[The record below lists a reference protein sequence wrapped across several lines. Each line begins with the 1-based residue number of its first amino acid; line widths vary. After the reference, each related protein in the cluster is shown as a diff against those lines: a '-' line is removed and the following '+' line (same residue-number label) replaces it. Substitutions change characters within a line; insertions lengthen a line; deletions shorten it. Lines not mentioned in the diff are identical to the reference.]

1 MIVATRP
8 EPTVRPPSRFNK
20 YIFRRVFG
28 AFYAIFHGNNMF
40 ITHYLFITLISW
52 HRFGT
57 GILFRQTVSPIEIW
71 GQVAATIACPVRCF
85 NFHCYDD
92 KRICP
97 KTSLRPLKS
106 AGHRIPPS
114 AIAWMFR
121 LPTGQ
126 IQPYRWAGSW
136 NKPRRTSQRSVPT
149 FPVCCFPAGGW

>member
-57 GILFRQTVSPIEIW
+57 GILFRQTVRPIGIYQILFT
-71 GQVAATIACPVRCF
+71 GCSSI
-85 NFHCYDD
+85 Y
-92 KRICP
+92 
-97 KTSLRPLKS
+97 PLVP
-106 AGHRIPPS
+106 I
-114 AIAWMFR
+114 
-121 LPTGQ
+121 
-126 IQPYRWAGSW
+126 GS
-136 NKPRRTSQRSVPT
+136 N
-149 FPVCCFPAGGW
+149 